1 MRLRC
6 GKCAA
11 LLGREVEIMILY
23 PAIDVL
29 GGRAVRLLYGK
40 RDEVTDYGDPV
51 DCARRWVDAG
61 ARILH
66 VVDLSG
72 AFGESSGIDRIIEH
86 IAKLGVPVQSGG
98 GLRSMED
105 IHRRFR
111 AGADRVVL
119 GTVCVEHSEVLY
131 EAVQRYKNKI
141 VAGIDAK
148 DGNLAVRGWTEIA
161 DKEAFEFGCE
171 AKALGVTDAVF
182 TDVGRDGALTGVNL
196 EDTVK
201 MGETGLNVIASGG
214 IRGID
219 DLRALR
225 AKGVYGAILGRAIY
239 TGRIDLAAAIEE
251 M

>member
-1 MRLRC
+1 ML
-6 GKCAA
+6 
-11 LLGREVEIMILY
+11 LY

-29 GGRAVRLLYGK
+29 NGRAVRLLYGK
-40 RDEVTDYGDPV
+40 RSEVTDYGDPV
-51 DCARRWVDAG
+51 ECARRWVDAG

-72 AFGESSGIDRIIEH
+72 AFGEASGIEKIIER

-98 GLRSMED
+98 GLRSMEE

-119 GTVCVEHSEVLY
+119 GTVCVEHPEILY
-131 EAVQRYKNKI
+131 EAAEKYGSKI

-148 DGNLAVRGWTEIA
+148 DGKLAVRGWTEIA
-161 DKEAFEFGCE
+161 DKDAFEFGCE
-171 AKALGVTDAVF
+171 AKALGIADAVF
-182 TDVGRDGALTGVNL
+182 TDIGRDGALTGVNVA
-196 EDTVK
+196 DTVK
-201 MGETGLNVIASGG
+201 MGETGLNIIASGG

-219 DLRALR
+219 DLRALK
-225 AKGVYGAILGRAIY
+225 ASGVYGAILGRAIY
-239 TGRIDLAAAIEE
+239 TNRIDLAAAIEE